1 MAGTRREF
9 NRAVSAHREAAGQL
23 RAAQQDVDRMSGD
36 ATASNTSAV
45 RQARVAAELD
55 AAAKQVTPGW
65 LGTDWDPTVLELPY
79 GRDVPARGPL
89 LLRIG
94 TARPVPEASF
104 RVVVPLLAAG
114 HLTVAQDTRHR
125 AVRDLVRGL
134 VVRMLAACKPGTF
147 ALRGVDAGTVGAT
160 LAPFQPLATAGA
172 MPPVATDHDGFLRVL
187 DEAEDHVRRFQEAR
201 GTSGSDPEMPY
212 LILVVASPPPEVTA
226 AEWSRLAA
234 LAHAG
239 PRNRLHLIVAG
250 YPPAAPHGDPL
261 PPLEEA
267 VAISIGEDGMATLTD
282 PPHFRPYSAGGLDAP
297 VELDAGP
304 PDSVIAA
311 VCRTVGAEQVRIS
324 KVMFKDLL
332 PSSRWPD
339 SSISGLRT
347 VVGRDGVAPV
357 ELGFNDA
364 TPHWLVGGRT
374 GSGKTVF
381 LLDVLYGL
389 AARYSPD
396 ELGLYLLDFKE
407 GVSFTEFTPTPADES
422 WIPHARAVGVESDR
436 EYGVAVLAELV
447 AEISRRSTA
456 MKRAG
461 VTNLADLR
469 ATSDV
474 ALPRILAVIDEFHV
488 LFAGDDRLA
497 ARAATLLEEL
507 ARKGRSYGIH
517 LILASQTTTGMDTLI
532 GKSSA
537 IFGQFGQR
545 IALAGATGVLDA
557 LNPAADGLPIGT
569 AVANDAGG
577 IPGHNRLVNFPDAH
591 AEKQMLSW
599 LRREL
604 WKHRVPGLH
613 PPAIFAGYAAQ
624 HVTDD
629 ATYQALEPGAR
640 RRYALVGR
648 CIDVPGSTASFAL
661 DATPGRHVAVLGTSP
676 VGADILHASVLG
688 LARQHAAGTARF
700 VIAPLVAAADVPA
713 DQAAAAARE
722 AGHQV
727 DTIGPADLLATVA
740 AIATAT
746 KDNPTGARPTYL
758 VLFGADAASVL
769 LAGTDDETFTQGHEH
784 LAQILRA
791 GPAHGVHL
799 LGWWR
804 TLNRFRDDLM
814 AGNANR
820 EDVAC
825 MVALNIPGN
834 DLMGL
839 LNRYDLDYRPRDN
852 RALLIDHHDSHT
864 ELIVPFTRPD
874 SDQL

>member
-1 MAGTRREF
+1 MAGARREF
-9 NRAVSAHREAAGQL
+9 NRAVSAHREAATQL
-23 RAAQQDVDRMSGD
+23 RAAQQDIDRLAGD
-36 ATASNTSAV
+36 ASASNTSAV
-45 RQARVAAELD
+45 QQARLAAELD
-55 AAAKQVTPGW
+55 AAARQATPGW
-65 LGTDWDPTVLELPY
+65 LGTDWDATVLELPY
-79 GRDVPARGPL
+79 GRDVPPRGPL

-94 TARPVPEASF
+94 TARPVPEAGF
-104 RVVVPLLAAG
+104 RAIVPLLAAG
-114 HLTVAQDTRHR
+114 HLTVAQDTRQP
-125 AVRDLVRGL
+125 AVRNLVRGL
-134 VVRMLAACKPGTF
+134 LVRMLAACKPGTF
-147 ALRGVDAGTVGAT
+147 TLRGVDAGTVGAT
-160 LAPFQPLATAGA
+160 LAPFQPLAAAGA
-172 MPPVATDHDGFLRVL
+172 MPPVATDHDGFLRIL

-201 GTSGSDPEMPY
+201 STTGAAPEMPY
-212 LILVVASPPPEVTA
+212 LVLAVASPPAEVTA
-226 AEWSRLAA
+226 PEWSRLAA

-250 YPPAAPHGDPL
+250 YPPPAPHGDPL
-261 PPLEEA
+261 PPLEDA
-267 VAISIGEDGMATLTD
+267 VAVSLGEDGTATLTD
-282 PPHFRPYSAGGLDAP
+282 PPGFRPYSAGGLDAP

-304 PDSVIAA
+304 PDRVIAA
-311 VCRTVGAEQVRIS
+311 VCRTVGAEQARIA

-332 PSSRWPD
+332 PGSRWPD
-339 SSISGLRT
+339 SSIDGLRT
-347 VVGRDGVAPV
+347 LVGRDGAAPV
-357 ELGFNDA
+357 ELGFTDA

-396 ELGLYLLDFKE
+396 ELALYLLDFKE

-422 WIPHARAVGVESDR
+422 WIPHARAVGIESDR

-461 VTNLADLR
+461 VTNLTDLR
-469 ATSDV
+469 AASDV
-474 ALPRILAVIDEFHV
+474 ALPRILTVIDEFHV

-497 ARAATLLEEL
+497 RRAATLLEEL

-517 LILASQTTTGMDTLI
+517 LILASQTTSGVDTLI

-537 IFGQFGQR
+537 IFGQFGLR

-557 LNPAADGLPIGT
+557 LNQAADGLTIGT
-569 AVANDAGG
+569 AVVNDAGG
-577 IPGHNRLVNFPDAH
+577 IAGHNRLVAFPDAH
-591 AEKQMLSW
+591 AEKQMLAW

-629 ATYQALEPGAR
+629 ATYQTLAPGAR

-648 CIDVPGSTASFAL
+648 RIDVPGSTASFAL
-661 DATPGRHVAVLGTSP
+661 DATPGRHLAVLGTSP
-676 VGADILHASVLG
+676 VGADILHAAVLG
-688 LARQHAAGTARF
+688 LTRQHTPGTARF
-700 VIAPLVAAADVPA
+700 VIAPLVAAADTPA
-713 DQAAAAARE
+713 DQAAAAARA
-722 AGHQV
+722 AGHHV
-727 DTIGPADLLATVA
+727 DIIDPTNLVPTLAA
-740 AIATAT
+740 AATA
-746 KDNPTGARPTYL
+746 PTTTEATYL

-769 LAGTDDETFTQGHEH
+769 LTGADDETFTKGHDH

-791 GPAHGVHL
+791 GPAHGVHV

-804 TLNRFRDDLM
+804 TLNRFRDDLT

-825 MVALNIPGN
+825 MVALNVPAN

-839 LNRYDLDYRPRDN
+839 LNQYDLDYRPRDN
-852 RALLIDHHDSHT
+852 RALLIDHHDNHT